1 MPSRSA
7 ATRYAKALL
16 DVASSDADAA
26 GLDRDLAAVTAA
38 MHDHREL
45 RQALTSPS
53 VPAAAKRKVV
63 ATLGDRLGLAA
74 VSRRTLDLLAE
85 RDRLG
90 ELDDVL
96 AIYRER
102 LLARRKIQRAEVRS
116 AVPLSAEATAAI
128 AAQLGAATGTTVKVD
143 AVVDPSLIGGVMAT
157 VGSTV
162 YDGTVKTQLEKL
174 RRQLTG
180 AGG

>member
-1 MPSRSA
+1 MPSRTA

-16 DVASSDADAA
+16 DVATSDADAA
-26 GLDRDLAAVTAA
+26 ALDRDLAAVTAA
-38 MHDHREL
+38 MHGHREL

-63 ATLGDRLGLAA
+63 ATLGDQLGLVA

-102 LLARRKIQRAEVRS
+102 LLARQKIQRAEVRS

-143 AVVDPSLIGGVMAT
+143 TVVDPSLIGGVMAT

>member
-1 MPSRSA
+1 MSSRTA

-16 DVASSDADAA
+16 DVAASAA
-26 GLDRDLAAVTAA
+26 AAEAIDRDLAAVAAA

-45 RQALTSPS
+45 RQALTAPS

-63 ATLGDRLGLAA
+63 AALGDRLGLGA

-102 LLARRKIQRAEVRS
+102 LLTRQKIQRAEVRS
-116 AVPLSAEATAAI
+116 AVPLSAEAAAAI
-128 AAQLGAATGTTVKVD
+128 AARLGAATATTVRVET
-143 AVVDPSLIGGVMAT
+143 VVDPSLIGGVMAT

-162 YDGTVKTQLEKL
+162 YDGTVRTQLEKL
-174 RRQLTG
+174 RKQLTG